1 MPRVVFVCP
10 APVGKNTILT
20 YCDSDPELGL
30 ESASRGLVCGSVRR
44 EIPQHL
50 GLPSH
55 GKVSYCARI
64 LPSSSAASIY
74 STACRTEDVPAR
86 IMYLVTGG
94 EDGNVRL
101 FKHAQRPLRDQH
113 SGIGAISSS
122 SRAVSDDIW
131 GAVAARKSSHFIQ
144 EVSMPGNVAVKAIA
158 FAARDETQRQ
168 MRRKAPIDKKRKN
181 ECGGQREKAHT
192 EEKSTSTR
200 YLPMTSDGILVAV
213 GGRLTYSLWEYSL
226 RPPEVS
232 TSLPQYS
239 GDDKEGCESAVEG
252 LSFLTSG
259 SVSSSA
265 EQDHRIL
272 SVQCVLLPHRYGT
285 HTWNTARDIARGV
298 SEQGESA
305 AGSEGS
311 SQSKDDTCRSSS
323 SAEGGESGVGGGE
336 DDAYLVVMGD
346 SRGIVTVATYE
357 HGFEVESK
365 GTYTAC

>member
-1 MPRVVFVCP
+1 
-10 APVGKNTILT
+10 
-20 YCDSDPELGL
+20 LGL
-30 ESASRGLVCGSVRR
+30 ESASRGLDYGSVLRK
-44 EIPQHL
+44 IPQHL

-64 LPSSSAASIY
+64 LPSSSAASID
-74 STACRTEDVPAR
+74 SAACQTEDVPAR
-86 IMYLVTGG
+86 SIYLVTGG

-101 FKHAQRPLRDQH
+101 FKHAHRPLRDQH

-122 SRAVSDDIW
+122 SRAVSDDIR
-131 GAVAARKSSHFIQ
+131 GVVAARKSSHFIQ
-144 EVSMPGNVAVKAIA
+144 EVNMPGNVAVKAIA
-158 FAARDETQRQ
+158 FAMRDETQRQ
-168 MRRKAPIDKKRKN
+168 MRRKEPIDKKRKN
-181 ECGGQREKAHT
+181 ECGGQREKAYT
-192 EEKSTSTR
+192 EEESTSTR
-200 YLPMTSDGILVAV
+200 HLPMTSDGILVAV

-232 TSLPQYS
+232 TSLPQYNS
-239 GDDKEGCESAVEG
+239 DDKEGCESAVEG

-272 SVQCVLLPHRYGT
+272 SVQCVLLPHWYGT
-285 HTWNTARDIARGV
+285 HTRNTARDIASGV

-305 AGSEGS
+305 PGSEGS
-311 SQSKDDTCRSSS
+311 VQSKEDACRSTS
-323 SAEGGESGVGGGE
+323 SAEGGESGVGGSE

-346 SRGIVTVATYE
+346 SRGIVTVATYV

-365 GTYTAC
+365 GTYTAW